1 MSGSD
6 AIMSGSDAIIF
17 GSSAI
22 DIKRSRPTIQYTRVA
37 DEGIGILT
45 IAAPKL
51 DSTTN
56 RKVFFRI
63 DTDISGSMEGEKL
76 TCVKKCLCKLVKM
89 LLEYKKTYP
98 LFTFYVSIVAFDTEL
113 FTISPVI
120 IISDNTAPHLIEQIN
135 MMRERGGTAFD
146 KSFKDAC
153 TQIDAFK
160 VDHPDA
166 TILRLFLSDGEI
178 NSGIEDKD
186 VLYDLL
192 HIPNVPVAVIGLCD
206 GHDVET
212 MIRLASSP
220 TSTYVYV
227 VEPESFGLLIS
238 DFISNM
244 FMVLTDIT
252 INCNGDNQHLY
263 DFHSGWK
270 SSFTIPTLTSEQR
283 RTVYVQGNEGP
294 ITINYTFNGIIDT
307 IIVNPESVDITNDY
321 KIALL
326 RLDCI
331 ELMRKTLKYINNE
344 YKACRRADNTF
355 IDDTF
360 AEGTFGGGG
369 GGGVGGGSQYE
380 QDDCIGSICPT
391 PPPPKVPSAKVPLVN
406 MYDNASPDINSP
418 DINSPDNASPD
429 INSPDIN
436 SPDNVVL
443 EKALKDAIQKLV
455 DFITEHSLQEDT
467 LMNQLCK
474 DLEIC
479 LKALFAPHSIAKAF
493 VSARLLSQAEQKC
506 VTISDTRVLDNLTQ
520 RYVTGLYD
528 DNFTPYS
535 RTCTSD
541 TSPSCGDI
549 MRSMS

>member
-6 AIMSGSDAIIF
+6 AIMSGSDAVMFGSDAIMF

-22 DIKRSRPTIQYTRVA
+22 DIKRSRPTIQYTRVDGA

-45 IAAPKL
+45 ITAPDL

-76 TCVKKCLCKLVKM
+76 TYVKECLCKLVKM

-227 VEPESFGLLIS
+227 VKPESFGLLIS

-283 RTVYVQGNEGP
+283 RTVYVQGNEEP
-294 ITINYTFNGIIDT
+294 ITINYTYNGIIDT

-331 ELMRKTLKYINNE
+331 ELMRKTLKYINDK
-344 YKACRRADNTF
+344 YSKRCIKYAD
-355 IDDTF
+355 DDTF
-360 AEGTFGGGG
+360 TDDIFGG
-369 GGGVGGGSQYE
+369 SYCQYE
-380 QDDCIGSICPT
+380 QNDCIGTIC
-391 PPPPKVPSAKVPLVN
+391 PPPPH
-406 MYDNASPDINSP
+406 ASLARVHYNTNPDITNP
-418 DINSPDNASPD
+418 Y
-429 INSPDIN
+429 
-436 SPDNVVL
+436 NVVL

-528 DNFTPYS
+528 DNFTPSS
-535 RTCTSD
+535 RACTSD
-541 TSPSCGDI
+541 ISPSCGDI